1 MNYIIHI
8 KPGNRRTYTM
18 QQNIKITKD
27 QIELLR
33 PFMPKIDEYLKTM
46 DAETFLREVENAEI
60 AELDEQYNSTPTS
73 RMIRKLYI
81 EISEQN

>member
-46 DAETFLREVENAEI
+46 DAETFLREVDDAEI

>member
-27 QIELLR
+27 QIESLR

-46 DAETFLREVENAEI
+46 DAETFLREVDDAEI

-81 EISEQN
+81 EISKQN

>member
-1 MNYIIHI
+1 MNYINHI

-46 DAETFLREVENAEI
+46 DAETFLREVDDAEI